1 MGRDGSISM
10 GRGGVFSVF
19 TGVGDTGDAFVTL
32 LKLYT

>member
-1 MGRDGSISM
+1 MGRDRSISP
-10 GRGGVFSVF
+10 GSRCVFSIF